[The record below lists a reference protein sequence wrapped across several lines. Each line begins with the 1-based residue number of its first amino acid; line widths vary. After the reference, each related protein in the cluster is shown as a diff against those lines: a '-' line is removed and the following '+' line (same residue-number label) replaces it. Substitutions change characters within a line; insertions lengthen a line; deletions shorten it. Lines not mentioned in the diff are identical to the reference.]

1 MFSAVYTGGLHGME
15 AYLVRVEVDI
25 SRGLPGFEL
34 VGSVAGDVK
43 EAKERVTIALKNA
56 GIILPVS
63 KITVNLSP
71 ADIRKEGTGYDM
83 AIAAGLLACMGI
95 FDANTVRDTAFLGEL
110 ALNGE
115 VNRVNGILPIALALQ
130 KKGIKRMLVPKA
142 NEEECG
148 LAQGI
153 SLIGIRHIKELLSYV
168 QVEGEER
175 KKQFPP
181 FEKVKKN
188 RKATGENQ
196 DFADIY
202 GQESAKRAAE
212 IAAAG
217 FHHLMLAGAPGT
229 GKTMIA
235 ERIPQILPPLTDAEQ
250 LEVFSIYS
258 IAGKLKEMEGKTGRP
273 FVSPHHTSSPQALA
287 GGGRIPK
294 PGLLSL
300 SHRGILFLDEMPE
313 FSQRVLE
320 VLRQPLEEKKVQI
333 ARSGGTYVYPADF
346 MLVCAMNPC
355 PCGYY
360 PDKNR
365 CTCSETDIRR
375 YLGRISGPIL
385 DRIDIFAEA
394 ANVQVKD
401 FHRENKGEKTGVI
414 RKRVMKARERQKIRY
429 RNSIWQ
435 FNGELP
441 GREVE
446 HYCKLG
452 AGEQHF
458 LEEVFEAGQMSVRC
472 YHKIIKIARTVA
484 DLAGEEQI
492 TVNHL
497 AEAVYFNSGKQR
509 FWK

>member
-15 AYLVRVEVDI
+15 AYFVRVEVDI

-34 VGSVAGDVK
+34 VGSAGSEVK
-43 EAKERVTIALKNA
+43 EAKERVMLALKNA
-56 GIILPVS
+56 GISLPVA

-95 FDANTVRDTAFLGEL
+95 FDADTVRDTAFLGEL

-130 KKGIKRMLVPKA
+130 KKGIKTMLVPRA
-142 NEEECG
+142 NEGECG
-148 LAQGI
+148 LVPGI
-153 SLIGIRHIKELLSYV
+153 SLIGIRHIKELFSYL
-168 QVEGEER
+168 QETKEER
-175 KKQFPP
+175 KRDFPP
-181 FEKVKKN
+181 FLKVKKY
-188 RKATGENQ
+188 RKSRKEAQ

-258 IAGKLKEMEGKTGRP
+258 VAGKLKEPENKAERP

-320 VLRQPLEEKKVQI
+320 VLRQPLEEKQVQI
-333 ARSGGTYVYPADF
+333 ARSGGIYVYPADF

-394 ANVQVKD
+394 APIQVKD
-401 FHRENKGEKTGVI
+401 FHRENKGEKTSVI
-414 RKRVMKARERQKIRY
+414 RKRVMEARERQKIRY
-429 RNSIWQ
+429 KNSAWQ

-441 GREVE
+441 GREIE

-452 AGEQHF
+452 AVEQQF
-458 LEEVFEAGQMSVRC
+458 LEEVFESGQMSVRA
-472 YHKIIKIARTVA
+472 YHKVIKLARTVA
-484 DLAGEEQI
+484 DIAGEEKI
-492 TVNHL
+492 AVNHL

-509 FWK
+509 FWR